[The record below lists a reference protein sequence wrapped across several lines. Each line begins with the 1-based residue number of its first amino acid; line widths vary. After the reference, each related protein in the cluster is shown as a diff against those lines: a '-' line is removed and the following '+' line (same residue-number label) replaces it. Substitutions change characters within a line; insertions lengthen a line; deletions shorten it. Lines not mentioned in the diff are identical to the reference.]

1 MVRKFKCC
9 NFYDTSFSVSW
20 HHLLRRNPFIVRNK
34 IPQSILGADG
44 IRKMTLRNLRNEALN
59 GEDFDH

>member
-1 MVRKFKCC
+1 
-9 NFYDTSFSVSW
+9 VSN
-20 HHLLRRNPFIVRNK
+20 HFIVRNN
-34 IPQSILGADG
+34 IQQRILRADG